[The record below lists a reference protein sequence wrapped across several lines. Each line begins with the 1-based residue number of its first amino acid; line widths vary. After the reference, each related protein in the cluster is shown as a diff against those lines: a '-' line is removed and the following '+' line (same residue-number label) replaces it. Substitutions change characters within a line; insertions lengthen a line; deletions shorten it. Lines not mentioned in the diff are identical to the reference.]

1 MTNEWRLS
9 FRNGVD
15 SARYCA
21 DWRRNGEVVVH
32 LTMYGI
38 NIDDVI
44 DEIAGLNRD
53 ILIAIGAKK
62 VLSFFYEIADYNV
75 AIGHQLRSEIA
86 ALAVF
91 LD

>member
-1 MTNEWRLS
+1 MSGDFVLEM
-9 FRNGVD
+9 GVD
-15 SARYCA
+15 SAQYCA

-44 DEIAGLNRD
+44 DEIAGLNKD
-53 ILIAIGAKK
+53 IPIAIGAKK
-62 VLSFFYEIADYNV
+62 VPRFFYEIADYNV
-75 AIGHQLRSEIA
+75 GIGHQPRSEIA

-91 LD
+91 ID